1 MKLKDFARSEI
12 QEIHLL
18 INDAKTEIY
27 RIIEESPKIN
37 FEKLKEKLIDNIKSH
52 DRKFYIKIT
61 AILPLVVFFP
71 FFSIWLASTAVTVYI
86 LARLLIDISD
96 RKIAR
101 KIIELKKEKT
111 NQFIYEAITS
121 QREIN
126 LPIKFR
132 GNFVTKKVVVLKS
145 SEDGLMIKDPQ
156 SKMSF
161 FYPWYRI
168 NSDDLF

>member
-12 QEIHLL
+12 QEIRLM
-18 INDAKTEIY
+18 INDTKNEVY
-27 RIIEESPKIN
+27 KIIKESSKIN
-37 FEKLKEKLIDNIKSH
+37 FNKLKEGFIDNIKSR
-52 DRKFYIKIT
+52 DRKFYMKIII
-61 AILPLVVFFP
+61 ILALVIFYP
-71 FFSIWLASTAVTVYI
+71 FFSIWILSTAVTVYI

-96 RKIAR
+96 KKKERKI
-101 KIIELKKEKT
+101 KEIKKEKT
-111 NQFIYEAITS
+111 NQFIREAIIS

-132 GNFVTKKVVVLKS
+132 DAFVTKKVVVIKSLK
-145 SEDGLMIKDPQ
+145 DGLMIKDPQ

-168 NSDDLF
+168 KFDDLS